1 MTKEVMISLL
11 NRAATGNE
19 MLAVIDAL
27 DDDQP
32 AEVSY
37 QNSPTLEIIEFW
49 YHCQITIPNM

>member
-1 MTKEVMISLL
+1 MTKEVMFSLL

-27 DDDQP
+27 NDDQP

-37 QNSPTLEIIEFW
+37 QNSPTLEIIEF
-49 YHCQITIPNM
+49 